1 MPLRIV
7 PVNDFDT
14 ASLSVSPA
22 AATTLPVTNLQSNI
36 RDDLW
41 RSTSLAPQVITGT
54 WAGNVR
60 RLSHF
65 SLWPSGQESS
75 LIGATVRLQ
84 LYSDLAMSSSVYDQT
99 WDFFTP
105 TGPGWGDDPWGA
117 FRWGVEYDDRTAR
130 LAPLAKWFSYV
141 DASAFKITIANA
153 GAVDTPYF
161 EARRVWLG
169 EYQDAPFNARTGM
182 GHGWAS
188 GSEVV
193 RNPYGPLRRK
203 AGGTWRELRFEAVF
217 LTESDRA
224 KWSGIHYACD
234 PANEVLVSLYPT
246 AASERTRRDFTAIGS
261 LSGLDRMTTESC
273 DVNRLPISFL
283 ES

>member
-14 ASLSVSPA
+14 ATLSVSPA
-22 AATTLPVTNLQSNI
+22 AVTTLPVTNLQSNI

-41 RSTSLAPQVITGT
+41 RSTSLASQVITGN
-54 WAGNVR
+54 WSGNVR
-60 RLSHF
+60 RISHF
-65 SLWPSGQESS
+65 SLWPSGSESS

-84 LYSDLAMSSSVYDQT
+84 LYSDLAMSSSAYDQT

-105 TGPGWGDDPWGA
+105 TGPGWGDEPWGA
-117 FRWGVEYDDRTAR
+117 FRWGVAYDDRTAR
-130 LAPLAKWFSYV
+130 LAPLVKWFSYI

-153 GAVDTPYF
+153 GHVDTHYF

-169 EYQDAPFNARTGM
+169 EYHDAPFNAQRNV
-182 GHGWAS
+182 GHGWVS
-188 GSEVV
+188 GSEVD

-203 AGGTWRELRFEAVF
+203 AGGQWREMRFEAVF
-217 LTESDRA
+217 ITEADRA
-224 KWSGIHYACD
+224 KWSDIHYACD
-234 PANEVLVSLYPT
+234 PSNEVLVSLYPT
-246 AASERTRRDFTAIGS
+246 ATTERQRRDFTAIGS
-261 LSGLDRMTTESC
+261 LDGLDRMTLESL
-273 DVNRLPISFL
+273 DINRLPISLL